1 MYNLD
6 KADRLLK
13 RKLEKDPNYTKKLL
27 EKIREENPS
36 EFARATIEDAY
47 QRHIGDVDMYNE
59 AVRNLKW
66 SNGKGRGEKWDKDD
80 LLRRANVD
88 FNNEKFGE
96 YDWLYAVQSLYSD
109 YSNISED
116 PKYFMSMAY
125 DYLKNDSF
133 PERGDE
139 RAYYDAQRRAIRN
152 SSYNRYDGY
161 GYSNHYD
168 PYSPY
173 DNYGAY
179 DYRNV
184 YDYENRKRYDRR
196 ADNDRDGRY
205 NE

>member
-6 KADRLLK
+6 KADRLYK

-27 EKIREENPS
+27 EKIKEENPN

-47 QRHIGDVDMYNE
+47 KKHIGDEDMYND
-59 AVRNLKW
+59 AVRHLKW
-66 SNGKGRGEKWDKDD
+66 VNGKGTGEKWDKDD

-88 FNNEKFGE
+88 FNSEKFTP
-96 YDWLYAVQSLYSD
+96 YDWLYTVQSLYSD

-152 SSYNRYDGY
+152 NSYNRYDGY

-179 DYRNV
+179 GYRNA